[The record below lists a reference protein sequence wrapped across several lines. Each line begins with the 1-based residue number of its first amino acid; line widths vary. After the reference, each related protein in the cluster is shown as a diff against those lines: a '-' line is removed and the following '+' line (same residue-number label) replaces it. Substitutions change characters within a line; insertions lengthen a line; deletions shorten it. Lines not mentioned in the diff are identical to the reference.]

1 MYRDFFIHSP
11 VLVLPIIS
19 LLIFIVVFAGIVV
32 RTMGRRPSTFDGVAS
47 LPLDQGEESHS

>member
-32 RTMGRRPSTFDGVAS
+32 RTISRRPSSFEGIAS
-47 LPLDQGEESHS
+47 LPLDQGEESHT